1 MKLVIDIPDKVY
13 KCVMDG
19 TWCGSLYDELKNG
32 VPVEPCEDCVS
43 RQAVAYMLDTM
54 KMSVDETWIDLYRK
68 ALSGLAALPSV
79 TPERPHGYWIWNKRT
94 GDYEC
99 SECGCNPIYERTT
112 PDCSEIDKYKFC
124 RWCGAEMEVQNEK

>member
-68 ALSGLAALPSV
+68 ALSGLVALSSVIPAPKTSDDSISCDVVNQQIAANNMAL
-79 TPERPHGYWIWNKRT
+79 W
-94 GDYEC
+94 
-99 SECGCNPIYERTT
+99 
-112 PDCSEIDKYKFC
+112 
-124 RWCGAEMEVQNEK
+124 